1 MRVEQVMRVGQAIL
15 DWQNKEDVQR
25 TMRRDIKRELRKVG
39 DLPEEEI
46 EDLARR
52 MVDIARSKAARA

>member
-1 MRVEQVMRVGQAIL
+1 MRVGQAIL

-52 MVDIARSKAARA
+52 MVEIGRSKAARA